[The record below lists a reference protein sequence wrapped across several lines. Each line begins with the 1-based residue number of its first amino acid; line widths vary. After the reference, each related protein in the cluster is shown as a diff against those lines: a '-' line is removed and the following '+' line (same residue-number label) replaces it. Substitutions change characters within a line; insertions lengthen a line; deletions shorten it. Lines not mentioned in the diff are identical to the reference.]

1 MTKPVKERV
10 NHWLAVNRHNQSC
23 ISFPLFSW
31 CVCVCV
37 RMGACTCQCESVCAV
52 AHVCVCIRRC
62 VSVRRRARM
71 CVCVCVRERERE
83 RERARENRQLFVD
96 SMARVQFHVHRR
108 PGCAAVPI
116 LLSSHCR
123 PPLTETSRVVRAHL
137 GIVSLNMHAIHIA
150 PVASSY
156 HSTNTHAARSRSF
169 SCLSEIGQPRRMRRY
184 CCGFKVLPQHTG
196 ARQWLMHYCLLLH
209 LVL

>member
-1 MTKPVKERV
+1 MCVWVRV
-10 NHWLAVNRHNQSC
+10 R
-23 ISFPLFSW
+23 
-31 CVCVCV
+31 
-37 RMGACTCQCESVCAV
+37 
-52 AHVCVCIRRC
+52 
-62 VSVRRRARM
+62 VSVSQYARSRM
-71 CVCVCVRERERE
+71 CVCVLGGVSVCAGARACVYVCERE

>member
-1 MTKPVKERV
+1 M
-10 NHWLAVNRHNQSC
+10 
-23 ISFPLFSW
+23 
-31 CVCVCV
+31 
-37 RMGACTCQCESVCAV
+37 CQCAQAR
-52 AHVCVCIRRC
+52 AHVCVC
-62 VSVRRRARM
+62 
-71 CVCVCVRERERE
+71 VCERERE

-169 SCLSEIGQPRRMRRY
+169 SCLSEIRTAEEDEEILLWVQGFATTHRRSA
-184 CCGFKVLPQHTG
+184 VVNALLPIAAPSALTYHTE
-196 ARQWLMHYCLLLH
+196 
-209 LVL
+209 